1 MIVKKAGT
9 ILINL
14 ETKKIALVYR
24 VKHNDYSF
32 PKGHLEEN
40 ESLLECA
47 IRETEEETGRKN
59 HLILNKEINILRYT
73 NPKNEDCAN
82 YMYIAIDDG
91 QTDKDIALSDKEIL
105 KWTSPHDVLN
115 TLTYN
120 SLKEFWLKVKTPLE
134 QLINN
139 DGILNK
145 KILSNLNISPTYLI
159 ENETDRKVVEQT
171 LKILKIEYDFHKYF
185 TDGAS
190 TSTILLLNNKYLIKQ
205 NVKSVLESETE
216 FLKQNTSDLLQKI
229 IYIDPDFKFVIYEF
243 IPGEAMKEVN
253 NVDDT
258 IQKIISTVSNYKTY
272 DKEGF
277 GYFDEQVNSWSE
289 FLESEIEHSSLNIEN
304 NHKLSQIPSKE
315 KALESVKI
323 LEKYPFT
330 KKLIHGD
337 FGTHNFIKSDETGLL
352 VGIIDPMTVIGDPLY
367 DILFAFA
374 SNTQILNT
382 LTLDKICE
390 LVDET
395 KEKVVALL
403 LVVLYS
409 RISRCLKYH
418 PEDIDSYLEW
428 WKKLVYKKGV
438 IT

>member
-32 PKGHLEEN
+32 PKGHLKEN

-59 HLILNKEINILRYT
+59 HLILNKEIDILRYT

-91 QTDKDIALSDKEIL
+91 PTDKEIALSDKEVL

-115 TLTYN
+115 TLTY
-120 SLKEFWLKVKTPLE
+120 SGLKDFWIKVKTPIE

-139 DGILNK
+139 NGILNK

-159 ENETDRKVVEQT
+159 ENETNKKIVEQT

-190 TSTILLLNNKYLIKQ
+190 ESTVLLLNNKYLIKQ

-229 IYIDPDFKFVIYEF
+229 IYIDPDLKFVIYEF
-243 IPGEAMKEVN
+243 IPG
-253 NVDDT
+253 
-258 IQKIISTVSNYKTY
+258 
-272 DKEGF
+272 
-277 GYFDEQVNSWSE
+277 
-289 FLESEIEHSSLNIEN
+289 
-304 NHKLSQIPSKE
+304 
-315 KALESVKI
+315 
-323 LEKYPFT
+323 
-330 KKLIHGD
+330 
-337 FGTHNFIKSDETGLL
+337 
-352 VGIIDPMTVIGDPLY
+352 
-367 DILFAFA
+367 
-374 SNTQILNT
+374 
-382 LTLDKICE
+382 
-390 LVDET
+390 
-395 KEKVVALL
+395 
-403 LVVLYS
+403 
-409 RISRCLKYH
+409 
-418 PEDIDSYLEW
+418 
-428 WKKLVYKKGV
+428 
-438 IT
+438 